1 MAHRARSASRQP
13 FNRGDDTATFE
24 GGERTCG
31 RAAISR
37 REHLPAGSAQINVHV
52 MRGSRLIALDVDDRS
67 PERAQRLAQSIVDE
81 FFRQSRDART
91 RDTSSTQDLLAAEV
105 KRAEKEFRSSQEKLE
120 EYRAKYNA
128 VSLAERQNIVVERLR
143 ERNQQSPRQE
153 CAPRPRSRVAQV
165 KGRSRRPEQ
174 LLMVRSVASRPISS
188 ICASR

>member
-1 MAHRARSASRQP
+1 
-13 FNRGDDTATFE
+13 
-24 GGERTCG
+24 
-31 RAAISR
+31 
-37 REHLPAGSAQINVHV
+37 

-143 ERNQQSPRQE
+143 ELNQQSPRQE
-153 CAPRPRSRVAQV
+153 SRLAREAGRAVKRSA
-165 KGRSRRPEQ
+165 RRPEQ
-174 LLMVRSVASRPISS
+174 LLMVPQRREIARYPR